1 MCLAIMTPSTNA
13 LKVLPFRPL
22 WIIHP
27 IEWNYVIHIISS
39 RIVAH
44 LTHWAL
50 LTLQPADPCPL
61 TTISA

>member
-27 IEWNYVIHIISS
+27 IKWNYVIHVISS

-44 LTHWAL
+44 LTHWTL
-50 LTLQPADPCPL
+50 LSLHSTDPFPL
-61 TTISA
+61 ATISA

>member
-13 LKVLPFRPL
+13 LQVLPFCPL
-22 WIIHP
+22 WIINS
-27 IEWNYVIHIISS
+27 IKWNDVVNVISS

-50 LTLQPADPCPL
+50 LTLQQADPCPL
-61 TTISA
+61 TTVTA